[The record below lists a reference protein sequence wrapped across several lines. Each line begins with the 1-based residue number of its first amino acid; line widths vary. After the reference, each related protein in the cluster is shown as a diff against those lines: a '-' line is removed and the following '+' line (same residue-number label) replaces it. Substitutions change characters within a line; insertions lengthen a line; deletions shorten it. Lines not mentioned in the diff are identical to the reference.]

1 MPRTQLDAARFA
13 VPLRRA
19 LRVGDTLLEERRGWI
34 LRLRDGEGRVG
45 YGEWAPLPGLHP
57 EDAADATTLLDR
69 AAAAIQPKGSV
80 ADLPTS
86 LRFAVDMAQAGLA
99 DAHGES
105 SAWPHSL
112 PVAGLVDE
120 DLTSMERIPSHRWLG
135 ARALKVKVGR
145 RALDRERAILAAL
158 DQRLPEGVSLR
169 LDGNRRLDEDQASS
183 LVDGPWRGRL
193 EYLEEP
199 FPDPEASSAFAL
211 REGVGIAL
219 DETLH
224 EVGPAAAV
232 ELEGVRA
239 WVVKPTL
246 VGGREDLRAFLAPAS
261 NHPIEVVCS
270 ATFETWLGLAHLAR
284 WAARQA
290 PDTPAG
296 LGTWT
301 WLGASLA
308 QGVAR
313 DSGGRLRPE
322 GVAAG
327 AFTMASLPWGPT
339 PDWVEAAA
347 WTRCGEEVP

>member
-1 MPRTQLDAARFA
+1 MPRDQLDAARFV

-19 LRVGDTLLEERRGWI
+19 LRVGDTLQKERRGWI
-34 LRLRDGEGRVG
+34 LRVRDVEGRVG

-57 EDAADATTLLDR
+57 EATVDATGLLDR
-69 AAAAIQPKGSV
+69 AAAGSQTEGDL
-80 ADLPTS
+80 AGLPTS
-86 LRFAVDMAQAGLA
+86 LRFALDMAQAGLA
-99 DAHGES
+99 EAQGRGS
-105 SAWPHSL
+105 TWPHSL

-120 DLTSMERIPSHRWLG
+120 ALTSVERAPPDRWQG
-135 ARALKVKVGR
+135 TRALKVKVGR

-169 LDGNRRLDEDQASS
+169 LDGNRRLDEDQAAS

-199 FPDPEASSAFAL
+199 FPDPETSSAFAL

-261 NHPIEVVCS
+261 NHPVEVVCS

-284 WAARQA
+284 WAARRA

-327 AFTMASLPWGPT
+327 AFTMASLPWAPT

-347 WTRCGEEVP
+347 WIRCGEEVP